1 MFSARLALLL
11 LRALPSKVGGASG
24 QKKNKFFLFSARL
37 ALPLQ
42 ATLMN
47 HEIYI
52 ARRMALNGQREK
64 GSPSLTVALVG
75 IILAVVVMILS
86 VAVVMGFKGEIA
98 GKILH
103 LDAHLRVSNAALG
116 INDNYATVGLMEV
129 REAISEDN
137 AFAPLVKNV
146 SLIADK
152 SAILKTD
159 NDFMGIIMR
168 GVDSGYDFD
177 YLNSKMIE
185 GTIPALSDTS
195 SRQEIIISK
204 TVADRLKLHAGDKVL
219 TYFIDNNIKVRRLT
233 ISGVFET
240 DLEAFDN
247 AYIVGDIGIVQGV
260 NGWNGDTGTQIAVNM
275 KDTRNLEQDA
285 YSLYS
290 LLAENTVKRESQNL
304 FYVTTTQQNNLP
316 FFAWLDMLDM
326 NVVIILTLMMVV
338 AAFTLISAMLMI
350 VLERIRIIGNFK
362 AMGAT
367 NGTIRRIFI
376 YLTGKLILKALL
388 IGNIIGIGLALLQ
401 KYCHIVRLAP
411 ESYYMPYVPIDL
423 SIPALL
429 MLNAGIII
437 VSYLTL
443 LVASHIISTIK
454 PTATMR
460 FE

>member
-1 MFSARLALLL
+1 
-11 LRALPSKVGGASG
+11 
-24 QKKNKFFLFSARL
+24 
-37 ALPLQ
+37 
-42 ATLMN
+42 MN

>member
-1 MFSARLALLL
+1 
-11 LRALPSKVGGASG
+11 
-24 QKKNKFFLFSARL
+24 
-37 ALPLQ
+37 
-42 ATLMN
+42 MN
-47 HEIYI
+47 HELYI
-52 ARRMALNGQREK
+52 ARRMTLNGERRK

-75 IILAVVVMILS
+75 IVLAVVVMILS
-86 VAVVMGFKGEIA
+86 IAIVMGFKGEIS
-98 GKILH
+98 GKIMH
-103 LDAHLRVSNAALG
+103 LDAHLRVTNAALG
-116 INDNYATVGLMEV
+116 IDENYATVNGREV
-129 REAISEDN
+129 REAVAEDA
-137 AFAPLVKNV
+137 AFAPKIESL

-159 NDFMGIIMR
+159 QDFMGIIMR
-168 GVDSGYDFD
+168 GVDGGYDWR
-177 YLNSKMIE
+177 YLHSKMVE
-185 GTIPALSDTS
+185 GSEPVVGDTAS
-195 SRQEIIISK
+195 ASQIVISK
-204 TVADRLKLHAGDKVL
+204 TVADRLLLHAGDKVF
-219 TYFIDNNIKVRRLT
+219 TYFIDDKIKVRNLMVA
-233 ISGVFET
+233 GVFET

-260 NGWNGDTGTQIAVNM
+260 NGWHGDIGTQVAVNM
-275 KDTRNLEQDA
+275 QDTRDLDADA
-285 YSLYS
+285 YDLYA
-290 LLAENTVKRESQNL
+290 LLAENTLNRESKNL
-304 FYVTTTQQNNLP
+304 FVVTTTHQNNLA
-316 FFAWLDMLDM
+316 FFAWLQMLDM
-326 NVVIILTLMMVV
+326 NVVIILTLMMIV

-376 YLTGKLILKALL
+376 YLTGKLIVKALI

-401 KYCHIVRLAP
+401 QYGHIVRLDPTA
-411 ESYYMPYVPIDL
+411 YYMPYVPIQL

-443 LVASHIISTIK
+443 LGASHIISTIK